1 MNEDLFI
8 AMVLY
13 FIWIAICTSEAVLFK
28 VIRWT
33 IMALFIFT
41 PASQMGVNITFKL
54 LAFVVIF
61 APVLLK
67 NLIIIIR
74 TYRRI

>member
-1 MNEDLFI
+1 MNEDMFI

-13 FIWIAICTSEAVLFK
+13 FVWIAICTSEAALLKVL
-28 VIRWT
+28 RWT

-41 PASQMGVNITFKL
+41 PASQMGVSISFKL
-54 LAFVVIF
+54 IAFAVIF